1 MTSEARTSVHLTSL
15 AAEVTDLGPMPTL
28 STRFKVIAQSA
39 ATTASSFSSQSPQW
53 LPSMN
58 LPRSTL
64 SQQSKDR
71 SACESV
77 EDITD

>member
-15 AAEVTDLGPMPTL
+15 AAEVTDLGPMPTS

-39 ATTASSFSSQSPQW
+39 ATTASSFSSQSLQW

-64 SQQSKDR
+64 SQQSKDQ

>member
-39 ATTASSFSSQSPQW
+39 ATTASSFSSQSLQW

-58 LPRSTL
+58 LPRSMP
-64 SQQSKDR
+64 SQQSQYTRTCQHVKQ
-71 SACESV
+71 
-77 EDITD
+77 ITD